1 VRSKSSRL
9 FPLLAALGVL
19 ISAAATAQEP
29 PAGLFLVASP
39 RILDPNF
46 RETVVLMLQHTPLV
60 SRGVIINR
68 PLDVPLSRLMPG
80 DEVFA
85 KLQDPVY
92 FGGPVAL
99 AHLSFVF
106 RADAR
111 HKGGVLLMDDLYFG
125 ESPGLLKE
133 LLRRK
138 SGAAALRVYA
148 GHAGWG
154 PGQLQS
160 EIESGS
166 WFMTRASPGYILH
179 QKPDSIWAELVK
191 QASLRPARAEPHEI
205 RGSSPRGAR
214 SGSTPY
220 TFRPTP

>member
-1 VRSKSSRL
+1 VRSRSSVRL
-9 FPLLAALGVL
+9 FAAILGLLASG
-19 ISAAATAQEP
+19 IAAGEEQSV
-29 PAGLFLVASP
+29 GLFLVASP

-46 RETVVLMLQHTPLV
+46 RETVVLVVQHTPVL

-68 PLDVPLSRLMPG
+68 PLDVPLARLRPG
-80 DEVFA
+80 DDEFA
-85 KLQDPVY
+85 ALQEPVY

-99 AHLSFVF
+99 PHLTFVF

-111 HKGGVLLMDDLYFG
+111 HKGSVPLMEDLYLG
-125 ESPGLLKE
+125 EDFGLLKD

-138 SGAAALRVYA
+138 GASESVRVFA

-166 WFMTRASPGYILH
+166 WYMTRATAAYVFH
-179 QKPDSIWAELVK
+179 AKPASIWAELVK
-191 QASLRPARAEPHEI
+191 RASLRSVSASA
-205 RGSSPRGAR
+205 
-214 SGSTPY
+214 STVEAHP
-220 TFRPTP
+220 